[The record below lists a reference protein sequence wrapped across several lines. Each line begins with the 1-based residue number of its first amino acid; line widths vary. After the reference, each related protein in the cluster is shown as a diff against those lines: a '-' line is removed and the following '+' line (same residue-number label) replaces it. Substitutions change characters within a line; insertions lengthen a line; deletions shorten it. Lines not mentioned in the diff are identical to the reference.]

1 MKVKN
6 VKHFAILGAPFTVD
20 TMGGKHTYKKGYKAN
35 VRGLYENGGEYV
47 VEGHGTG
54 HVIPLANFTKFL
66 RTWNEVTV
74 TKENENGAE
83 VVKTIARETDTTTE
97 TLAWFAKRDAEKA
110 KAENKFRRG
119 VIRNNVAELRKAIDD
134 VKTGKAE
141 KELAKLIAELETLN

>member
-20 TMGGKHTYKKGYKAN
+20 TMGGKHTYGKGHKAN

-47 VEGHGTG
+47 VEGHGMG
-54 HVIPLANFTKFL
+54 HVIPRANFTKFI

-74 TKENENGAE
+74 TKKNGAE
-83 VVKTIARETDTTTE
+83 VVETIAREIDTTTE
-97 TLAWFAKRDAEKA
+97 TLAWFAKRDAEKT

-119 VIRNNVAELRKAIDD
+119 VIRHNIAKLRKAIED
-134 VKTGKAE
+134 VKTGKTE